1 MISKYPFYQAKYI
14 KAQETPSEFSLYDP
28 IPLFRREF
36 ELTEDVREAR
46 IFVQSPGFAE
56 YYINGKR
63 ITDDIFIS
71 AVSDYGKILWFN
83 EYDVTDLLK
92 KGRNTVGVI
101 VGNGFF
107 NESFRTPWIYNEAAF
122 RDAPQFLLSLIVNGE
137 SVLVSDESFRASKEH
152 SPIIYSHLRSGEYYD
167 ARKADDAWL
176 YEGYDDGDW
185 YPAIVREKPVSGELR
200 PTECQPIRETEAYAP
215 RSIVRTE
222 SGYLVDFG
230 LTMSGYME
238 ITLTAEAGDEIVFRY
253 TEEVDENLSP
263 KYNRMNAK
271 HFYPESPFHVNKMIA
286 SGGVDT
292 FKPKFSYHGFRYVLI
307 EGLRKAPEPDSMRAY
322 FTHQDV
328 ARRSSF
334 TSGSEV
340 LNYIY
345 NAGIRST
352 YSNLFWSLTDCPT
365 REKLGWANDAQ
376 ASVEQAL
383 INFDIA
389 LLFAKWFEDLK
400 SSMREDGALP
410 GVIPSSG
417 WGFDAGPICD
427 GLLYELPYRT
437 YLYTGDGTM
446 LMDAIPYFERYI
458 GYLSG
463 MIAKGHTF
471 TYGDW
476 MGYTCSKVVPKNF
489 VRDFYFM
496 KALDVT
502 LFAHR
507 LQGTDVAKW
516 EGYYEKEKEAFMDRY
531 LDGDGRCVI
540 DQQSS
545 LAMILMTGLYRDR
558 EVIKKQ
564 LVAAV
569 ERDELR
575 LTSGMVGVQY
585 LYHALSECGRADL
598 AFRMITETEP
608 GYRTWYNHGATTLWE
623 RWEGENDG
631 SHNHH
636 MFAGVISWFYRSLLG
651 IEPSVS
657 APGFARIELK
667 PRFVRALGHI
677 SGHTQTVR
685 GRIDA
690 AWCFEENGVRYTV
703 SIPEN
708 MEVIFRGKTLQTGRN
723 EFLIPFE
730 EENI

>member
-1 MISKYPFYQAKYI
+1 MAHYPFYHARYI
-14 KAQETPSEFSLYDP
+14 KAQENPSEYSLYDP

-36 ELTEDVREAR
+36 ELTDEIQQAR
-46 IFVQSPGFAE
+46 IFVQSPGFAT
-56 YYINGKR
+56 YYINGQN
-63 ITDDIFIS
+63 ITRDIFIS
-71 AVSDYGKILWFN
+71 AVSDYGKILWYD
-83 EYDVTDLLK
+83 EYDVTSLLR
-92 KGRNTVGVI
+92 KGKNTVCVI
-101 VGNGFF
+101 AGNGFF
-107 NESFRTPWIYNEAAF
+107 NESFRTPWIYNEASF

-137 SVLVSDESFRASKEH
+137 SVLVSDENFRASKEH
-152 SPIIYSHLRSGEYYD
+152 SPIIYSHLRSGEYFD
-167 ARKADDAWL
+167 ARRADDAWL
-176 YEGYDDGDW
+176 TTGYDDSDW
-185 YPAIVREKPVSGELR
+185 SPAIVRQQPITAELR
-200 PTECQPIRETEAYAP
+200 PLACQPIREKEVYAP
-215 RSIVRTE
+215 QSVTRTSE
-222 SGYLVDFG
+222 GYLVDFG
-230 LTMSGYME
+230 VTMSGYME
-238 ITLTAEAGDEIVFRY
+238 ATLTAPEGDEIVFRY

-263 KYNRMNAK
+263 KYNRMNSK
-271 HFYPESPFHVNKMIA
+271 HFYPESPFHINKLIA
-286 SGGVDT
+286 SGKQDT
-292 FKPKFSYHGFRYVLI
+292 FKPMFAYHGFRYVLI
-307 EGLRKAPEPDSMRAY
+307 EGLREAPSADCFRAY
-322 FTHQDV
+322 FIHQDV
-328 ARRSSF
+328 ERRSSF
-334 TSGSEV
+334 DSGNEV

-345 NAGIRST
+345 HGGIRST

-383 INFDIA
+383 INFDIVP
-389 LLFAKWFEDLK
+389 LFRKWFEDLK

-427 GLLYELPYRT
+427 GLLYELPYRM
-437 YLYTGDGTM
+437 YLYTGERDL

-463 MIAKGHTF
+463 KIAEGHTF

-489 VRDFYFM
+489 VRDFYLM
-496 KALDVT
+496 KALEIT
-502 LFAHR
+502 AFAHR
-507 LQGTDVAKW
+507 LQGTEVAVW
-516 EGYYEKEKEAFMDRY
+516 DARYEKEKEAFLNRY
-531 LDGDGRCVI
+531 LDESGRCVI

-545 LAMILMTGLYRDR
+545 LAMILITGLYRDR
-558 EVIKKQ
+558 EVIKRQ

-585 LYHALSECGRADL
+585 LYHALSACGRPDL

-608 GYRTWYNHGATTLWE
+608 GYRTWWKHGATTLWE

-651 IEPSVS
+651 IEPNAS
-657 APGFARIELK
+657 APGFQSIELR
-667 PRFVRALGHI
+667 PQFIRALGHA

-690 AWCFEENGVRYTV
+690 AWRFEENGIRYTV
-703 SIPEN
+703 TVPEA
-708 MEVIFRGKTLQTGRN
+708 IKATFRGKQLQAGKN
-723 EFLIPFE
+723 EFVIPIE
-730 EENI
+730 EETI